1 MSDPQSSAADECAER
16 LEALRKNLAK
26 VSCDAFVSLTP
37 PTNQYLTGF
46 RGTTSGVVVTES
58 EALFLCDFRYTEQ
71 AGNQVSNSYKIR
83 EISGPFAE
91 RVSQQLAGSGAKRA
105 AFEPAYTTVAELAEL
120 AMHFGGELAAQGSV
134 VAPLRACKSPSEVVK
149 IEAAL
154 QLSERVLHD
163 ITSSLT
169 AGQTERSV
177 AARFEHGFKEQG
189 ATKASFDTISLFG
202 ARPSLPHGEPGDQRL
217 ESGMGV
223 LFDFG
228 CILDGY
234 CSDLTRCYAFG
245 NIPGSW
251 YEKIYNL
258 VLEAQL
264 QSIDAIRPGVLGREV
279 DAVARGIIADGGH
292 GDHFGHGLGHGVG
305 IEIHEGPRLNPES
318 ETPLQPGMIVTVEP
332 GIYVPGQGGV
342 RIEDVVVVTE
352 DGCRVLSSAPKAL
365 EVIGT

>member
-1 MSDPQSSAADECAER
+1 MSDQTTPSPDECSGR
-16 LEALRKNLAK
+16 LDAIRENIAK
-26 VSCDAFVSLTP
+26 ASCDAFVSLTP

-46 RGTTSGVVVTES
+46 RGTTSGVVVTEK
-58 EALFLCDFRYTEQ
+58 EAIFLCDFRYTEQ
-71 AGNQVSNSYKIR
+71 AGDQVSKAYDVR
-83 EISGPFAE
+83 EISGPFGAQ
-91 RVSQQLAGSGAKRA
+91 VSKQLNDTDAKRA
-105 AFEPAYTTVAELAEL
+105 AFEPAYTTVAEYNEL
-120 AMHFGGELAAQGSV
+120 AKLFDGELVAAGSV
-134 VAPLRACKSPSEVVK
+134 VAPLRACKSQSEIAK
-149 IEAAL
+149 IEAAI
-154 QLSERVLHD
+154 QLSERVLHN
-163 ITSSLT
+163 ITSGLK

-177 AARFEHGFKEQG
+177 AAQFEHGFKEQG
-189 ATKASFDTISLFG
+189 ASKASFDTISLFG
-202 ARPSLPHGEPGDQRL
+202 TRPSLPHGAPGDQTL

-228 CILDGY
+228 CVLNGY

-251 YEKIYNL
+251 YEAIYNL
-258 VLEAQL
+258 TLEAQL
-264 QSIDAIRPGVLGREV
+264 RSIDAIRPGVLGREV
-279 DAVARGIIADGGH
+279 DAVARAIIADGGH

-318 ETPLQPGMIVTVEP
+318 ETPLEPGMIVTVEP

-352 DGCRVLSSAPKAL
+352 DGCRVLSSAPKSL